1 MAADRLKATELRLI
15 EDLFEMGGGH
25 VLDFSN
31 RTFSEFFAD
40 ELNINID
47 DNRWRVDG
55 DSKAKRLRYYL
66 RSNTAPIVVRTLV
79 ALWNYREANR
89 KRSGKEDTVANAE
102 ELFYD
107 IIERLGGKRPVPKP
121 EKARDVSGPAI
132 DSGVYSILRS
142 DLLDL
147 NGMEPYPR
155 AYAFE
160 RFFNKLFD
168 ANGLAPRASFR
179 LVGEQID
186 GSFELAS
193 DTYLLEAKWTAEK
206 IGVSDLRSFNAKVE
220 HKASWSRGLFVS
232 DSGFTED
239 GLIAFGTAKSII
251 CMDGLE
257 LYEMLDGCVPLA
269 DVIGLKARHA
279 AETGNPFVRFQDL
292 VSKYR

>member
-1 MAADRLKATELRLI
+1 MAADRLKASELRLI
-15 EDLFEMGGGH
+15 EDLFEMGGGY

-31 RTFSEFFAD
+31 RTFAEFFAD

-47 DNRWRVDG
+47 DNRWRVHG
-55 DSKAKRLRYYL
+55 DSKAKRLRYFL
-66 RSNTAPIVVRTLV
+66 RSNSAPIVVRTLV
-79 ALWNYREANR
+79 ALWNYRETNR
-89 KRSGKEDTVANAE
+89 KRSGIEDTIANAE
-102 ELFYD
+102 EIFYD
-107 IIERLGGKRPVPKP
+107 VIERLDGKRPAPKP
-121 EKARDVSGPAI
+121 EKARDVSGPTI
-132 DSGVYSILRS
+132 DSGMYSTLRS
-142 DLLDL
+142 DLLEL
-147 NGMEPYPR
+147 NGMEPHPR
-155 AYAFE
+155 AYAYE

-168 ANGLAPRASFR
+168 ANGLSPRASFR

-220 HKASWSRGLFVS
+220 AKASWSRGLFVS

-257 LYEMLDGCVPLA
+257 LYETLDGCVPLA
-269 DVIGLKARHA
+269 DVIGLKVRHA
-279 AETGNPFVRFQDL
+279 AETGNPFVRFRDL
-292 VSKYR
+292 VSS